1 VVVAAVKDW
10 QLQALDR
17 ADTKVA
23 SAVAVPLS
31 SATRMK
37 RATAP
42 ESNLFSM
49 RLRLTFALA
58 VTTAVAVAVTP
69 IVSVVVK
76 VMVVYVLV
84 TVLAESQEGLRHC
97 KRDETYV
104 TGAV

>member
-1 VVVAAVKDW
+1 VAAVKDW
-10 QLQALDR
+10 QLQALNR
-17 ADTKVA
+17 AEMKVA

-42 ESNLFSM
+42 ESNLFSE
-49 RLRLTFALA
+49 RLRLTFALPA
-58 VTTAVAVAVTP
+58 TTAVAVTP

-84 TVLAESQEGLRHC
+84 TVLMEVRKVFNVGRETRLTLQE
-97 KRDETYV
+97 
-104 TGAV
+104 

>member
-1 VVVAAVKDW
+1 VAAVKGW

-17 ADTKVA
+17 AEIKVA

-42 ESNLFSM
+42 ESNLFSV
-49 RLRLTFALA
+49 RLRLTFALP
-58 VTTAVAVAVTP
+58 VTTAVAVTP
-69 IVSVVVK
+69 IVSVVVN

-84 TVLAESQEGLRHC
+84 TVLMEVRKVLKVGRETRLTLR
-97 KRDETYV
+97 E
-104 TGAV
+104 